1 MPQPYDY
8 TLKVESPGE
17 AFLKAVQVG
26 QQQQQVEA
34 QRIKAEI
41 ERNKMQRE
49 GNFQTDVAAWVKD
62 PTPNGYREI
71 AAKYPD
77 YIQELSGVQK
87 AVGVVDRP
95 IIRSLSRDALMA
107 HRNNNSEMVVKL
119 IDDRIAAA
127 SDNPALVQK
136 LQDMKSV
143 YQQYSDNR
151 KLQESLIASTLVQD
165 EEGMRMYN
173 TGFKQTEPYEN
184 VSGIGIVLKSDID
197 RAVAEAEKT
206 GNPNITVTPEIPV
219 DAVDDLKS
227 GRVSPQAFDSVFG
240 PNSSSKVLGMG
251 GGQPTSASSN
261 ITEREANR
269 MRANLGPKG
278 FTEWLRAN
286 NIAIVG
292 K

>member
-8 TLKVESPGE
+8 TLKVESPSE

-26 QQQQQVEA
+26 QQGRQVEA
-34 QRIKAEI
+34 QRIKAETD
-41 ERNKMQRE
+41 RDKLQRQ
-49 GNFQTDVAAWVKD
+49 GNFQTDVAVWVKN
-62 PTPNGYREI
+62 PTPEGYREI

-87 AVGVVDRP
+87 AVGDVDRP
-95 IIRSLSRDALMA
+95 VIRSLGRDTLMA
-107 HRNNNSEMVVKL
+107 HRNNNPEMVVKL
-119 IDDRIAAA
+119 IDDRITAAN
-127 SDNPALVQK
+127 DNPALMQK

-143 YQQYSDNR
+143 YQQYSDNP
-151 KLQESLIASTLVQD
+151 KLQESLIASTLLQD
-165 EEGMRMYN
+165 EEGTRIYN
-173 TGFKQTEPYEN
+173 TAFKQTEPYVVAGN
-184 VSGIGIVLKSDID
+184 YLYLKSNID
-197 RAVAEAEKT
+197 RAVKDAEIN

-227 GRVSPQAFDSVFG
+227 GRVSPQAFDSIFG

-251 GGQPTSASSN
+251 GGQPNSASSN

-269 MRANLGPKG
+269 MRARLGPKG
-278 FTEWLRAN
+278 FTEWLRVN